1 MALTGVD
8 EKHGVAY
15 FVASPENATERY
27 LYRAPLDGRGDP
39 VRVTPREFSGSNE
52 YAISPDGR
60 HAFHRFSSF
69 DNPGIRELVSLPDHH
84 SVAVIEDN
92 AALKKNLAALVQPPV
107 EYFKVNAGD
116 DLLVDGYML
125 KPPAFDPSRR
135 YPVLVHI
142 YGEPAGQTVEN
153 RWSGSTGLFHRY
165 IASLGYL
172 VVSFDN
178 TGTPA
183 PRGRAWR
190 KAVYGAVGVLSSR
203 QQADALRSL
212 GATRSDTSISIASPS
227 GDGAAAERTR
237 SI

>member
-1 MALTGVD
+1 MRSTVSRISSHRLRMRPSGICIARRST
-8 EKHGVAY
+8 AAATRS
-15 FVASPENATERY
+15 ASRHASFP
-27 LYRAPLDGRGDP
+27 
-39 VRVTPREFSGSNE
+39 GSNE

-212 GATRSDTSISIASPS
+212 GATAQVRRSRSRRRL
-227 GDGAAAERTR
+227 GMERR
-237 SI
+237 RNEHAQSDVPVA